1 MIYAPGTSGQSAA
14 HSRWVTFSARTGSA
28 WVLVVHLSRVEIHE
42 SARRHGVADEDIEH
56 AVVHSVTWVEL
67 GDDPPRYLL
76 AGPERAGNLFE
87 LVVLVL
93 GGDELVI
100 HAMPLRRTTARA
112 LFGDER

>member
-1 MIYAPGTSGQSAA
+1 
-14 HSRWVTFSARTGSA
+14 
-28 WVLVVHLSRVEIHE
+28 VEIHE

-56 AVVHSVTWVEL
+56 ALAHAVAWVEL

-76 AGPERAGNLFE
+76 AGPDGAGNLLE

-100 HAMPLRRTTARA
+100 HAMGLRRSTAQE
-112 LFGDER
+112 LFGDE